1 MYFIYFIQIHL
12 NLFKISFSIFLKVQ
26 LLQSSNKR
34 DPNLIINNQSTFVE
48 GKSIKFHN
56 TDEDYNNI
64 IRTYIDA
71 VTSNLI
77 SLLEIK
83 HLSNVMQIL
92 HEHLLNYKSHW
103 IFQNLLRLW
112 KIFKKITFKIR
123 FNFLWYKTKCNFKIH
138 LFNYSEHFNIS

>member
-92 HEHLLNYKSHW
+92 HEHLLNYKSH
-103 IFQNLLRLW
+103 
-112 KIFKKITFKIR
+112 
-123 FNFLWYKTKCNFKIH
+123 
-138 LFNYSEHFNIS
+138 

>member
-92 HEHLLNYKSHW
+92 HKHLLNYKSH
-103 IFQNLLRLW
+103 
-112 KIFKKITFKIR
+112 
-123 FNFLWYKTKCNFKIH
+123 
-138 LFNYSEHFNIS
+138 

>member
-64 IRTYIDA
+64 IRTYSDA

-92 HEHLLNYKSHW
+92 HKHLLNYKSH
-103 IFQNLLRLW
+103 
-112 KIFKKITFKIR
+112 
-123 FNFLWYKTKCNFKIH
+123 
-138 LFNYSEHFNIS
+138 

>member
-1 MYFIYFIQIHL
+1 MYFIYFIHIHL

-92 HEHLLNYKSHW
+92 HEHLLNYKSH
-103 IFQNLLRLW
+103 
-112 KIFKKITFKIR
+112 
-123 FNFLWYKTKCNFKIH
+123 
-138 LFNYSEHFNIS
+138 